1 MKTKSKDNGGFTLI
15 ELIIVIIILGI
26 LAALAIPQFSPA
38 TEDAQVA
45 TMDGNLKVVRTAIEL
60 YYHQHSSTYP
70 GYADYPDGTQATAG
84 EMEPSFIAQLT
95 QYSNRGGETSTT
107 KNAGTH
113 PFGPYLVSRSIPS
126 NPLPDAATAV
136 ADEADIECD
145 AELDSLTATAGATK
159 GWRYSVE
166 TGEFIANNATYET
179 H

>member
-1 MKTKSKDNGGFTLI
+1 MKTKLKNNGGFTLI

-26 LAALAIPQFSPA
+26 LAALAIPQFTPA

-70 GYADYPDGTQATAG
+70 GYSDYTDGTQATAA

-95 QYSNRGGETSTT
+95 EYSNRAGVTSTT
-107 KNAGTH
+107 KNSGTH
-113 PFGPYLVSRSIPS
+113 PFGPYLVSRAIPR
-126 NPLPDAATAV
+126 NPLPDNATVV

-145 AELDSLTATAGATK
+145 AELDSLTASVGATK

-166 TGEFIANNATYET
+166 TGEFIANNTTYET

>member
-1 MKTKSKDNGGFTLI
+1 MEKKLRDNGGFTLI

-26 LAALAIPQFSPA
+26 LAALAIPQFTPA

-70 GYADYPDGTQATAG
+70 GYNDYTDGTQATAA

-95 QYSNRGGETSTT
+95 EYSNRGGVTSTT

-113 PFGPYLVSRSIPS
+113 PFGPYLVSRAIPR
-126 NPLPDAATAV
+126 NPLPDAATVV

-145 AELDSLTATAGATK
+145 ADLDALTATVGATK
-159 GWRYSVE
+159 GWRFSVE
-166 TGEFIANNATYET
+166 TGEFIANNTTYET